1 MSLLAVPTRR
11 FKFWLRLSMAYLQ
24 RYQMRLA
31 ISLVTIIFLILA
43 TVSIWPKFSR
53 TNIVAIGYIGSHTIE
68 TIPTEIL
75 SLATQPLISNNE
87 QGRPVPALASHWTV
101 SDDGKT
107 YIIFLK
113 DNLKWHDET
122 LVDTSNIAIAITNI
136 EITALNNK
144 AIEFKLPTSIASFP
158 QALNKPVFKTKTFYG
173 TGVYRIVKIDTVD
186 DVVKKIIL
194 HPKDTSLP
202 QVEIKFYQTQ
212 LQAAN
217 ALKIGEVK
225 VAEIANGE
233 DFNNWPNLSVNR
245 QTDYTQTLT
254 LFFNTQDE
262 NLSSKD
268 LRQALA
274 YAIDSS
280 RFDGEQAH
288 SPIPPNSWAYNE
300 NTKRYSYNT
309 GKSKELLAKLQ
320 TENINLKL
328 SVLPGLEKLAQNI
341 KQDWETIGI
350 KVNIENVQ
358 TTPEDFQ
365 IVLAVNELMPDP
377 DQYALW
383 HSTQTATNITKYK
396 DVRVDKL
403 LEDARS
409 TSVEAKRKELYF
421 DFQKSLMEDLPAAFL
436 YHPYKYNVVYKN
448 IESLLKKLPTS

>member
-68 TIPTEIL
+68 TIPTEVL

-173 TGVYRIVKIDTVD
+173 TGQYRIVKIDTVD
-186 DVVKKIIL
+186 DIVKKIVL

-202 QVEIKFYQTQ
+202 QVKFKFYQPHFHQ
-212 LQAAN
+212 P
-217 ALKIGEVK
+217 
-225 VAEIANGE
+225 IA
-233 DFNNWPNLSVNR
+233 FKMP
-245 QTDYTQTLT
+245 
-254 LFFNTQDE
+254 
-262 NLSSKD
+262 
-268 LRQALA
+268 
-274 YAIDSS
+274 
-280 RFDGEQAH
+280 
-288 SPIPPNSWAYNE
+288 
-300 NTKRYSYNT
+300 
-309 GKSKELLAKLQ
+309 KSKE
-320 TENINLKL
+320 
-328 SVLPGLEKLAQNI
+328 VG
-341 KQDWETIGI
+341 
-350 KVNIENVQ
+350 
-358 TTPEDFQ
+358 
-365 IVLAVNELMPDP
+365 
-377 DQYALW
+377 
-383 HSTQTATNITKYK
+383 
-396 DVRVDKL
+396 
-403 LEDARS
+403 
-409 TSVEAKRKELYF
+409 
-421 DFQKSLMEDLPAAFL
+421 
-436 YHPYKYNVVYKN
+436 
-448 IESLLKKLPTS
+448 